1 MTAIITTGPYP
12 QEVSCSLNFCYQS
25 VNSAVNSLP
34 PSNPLAGQGAASAT
48 TGVVVIGRNEG
59 ERLRRCLES
68 LGALRA
74 TSIYVDSGST
84 DGSIAL
90 ARDYGVAV
98 VNLEMS
104 EPFTAARARNAGFRK
119 LLQIHPSLDYLF
131 FVDGDCEVI
140 PGWVDRAVEFLGQ
153 SPEVAVVFGYRRER
167 YPFASVYNRI
177 CDLEWQDIPVGE
189 AKTCGGDIVARVAAI
204 KQVDGYRPDM
214 ICGEEPEMCV
224 RLRQQR
230 WRIWRIDTNMT
241 LHDAAMDRFGQ
252 WWKRMM
258 RGGFGYAQGAHIH
271 GMSPERHW
279 VSEYR
284 RIWMWGA
291 ADPLRNRDIE
301 HGLRLEDADP
311 VRHLPAAD
319 GKTRPQRSTLDGGKT
334 GAGPSSSCWA
344 SSRRCSDRR
353 SSCAIGSCACSRD

>member
-1 MTAIITTGPYP
+1 
-12 QEVSCSLNFCYQS
+12 

-34 PSNPLAGQGAASAT
+34 PSDHPAGTRAASAA

-74 TSIYVDSGST
+74 TLVYVDSGST

-90 ARDYGVAV
+90 AREFGVTV

-119 LLQIHPSLDYLF
+119 LLQSHPSLDYLF

-167 YPFASVYNRI
+167 YPFASIYNRI

-189 AKTCGGDIVARVAAI
+189 AKTCGGDIVARVTAI

-224 RLRQQR
+224 RLRR
-230 WRIWRIDTNMT
+230 RNWRIWRIDTNMT

-284 RIWMWGA
+284 RTWMWGLLIPCVILA
-291 ADPLRNRDIE
+291 LSLALGWKMLILFGLYPLQMV
-301 HGLRLEDADP
+301 RLAIN
-311 VRHLPAAD
+311 
-319 GKTRPQRSTLDGGKT
+319 G
-334 GAGPSSSCWA
+334 
-344 SSRRCSDRR
+344 RR
-353 SSCAIGSCACSRD
+353 SAGENWRRAFFLVLGKFPEMLGQAQFLRDRFLRMQSRLIEYK